1 MQWTSLHSVT
11 VHMGRDPCQVNF
23 LKQLYWEESGLLSS
37 APASFPCT
45 ADFSSHFSVIGS
57 HVITSMSLSWALPAQ
72 PQRPDLQ
79 LLQNNIIWMT
89 PSSHQIQIIQKKMCD
104 VSFISSGSVNGIISS
119 QTWRL
124 EIWSYFWHFKKIPP
138 SSIQL
143 VTASYRQTARY
154 FVLCSRQCRLPPQH
168 PILPFLLPNRAM
180 NLALC
185 SSLQPSSFKD
195 IAYPIPTEDGALCM
209 CC

>member
-1 MQWTSLHSVT
+1 
-11 VHMGRDPCQVNF
+11 MGRDPCQVNF

-89 PSSHQIQIIQKKMCD
+89 PSSHQIQIIQKKARRKEHGTRWMGRKHIGNHLQIICC
-104 VSFISSGSVNGIISS
+104 VSSSSREGTGN
-119 QTWRL
+119 QAAAFRPQL
-124 EIWSYFWHFKKIPP
+124 PP
-138 SSIQL
+138 S
-143 VTASYRQTARY
+143 
-154 FVLCSRQCRLPPQH
+154 
-168 PILPFLLPNRAM
+168 
-180 NLALC
+180 
-185 SSLQPSSFKD
+185 
-195 IAYPIPTEDGALCM
+195 
-209 CC
+209 